1 MSGAAV
7 RPRGVQTFVTRSL
20 AVPWAPPI
28 TAHTCPSAAVA
39 TAPALSGQD
48 GPGFLQGP
56 QKAAS
61 FGYKEPRPQRRLA
74 IELSLP
80 APRAAP
86 RPVSSLPAG
95 RNESASDTLIR
106 SFRGAL
112 LSHGSV
118 FTDHQLQGGRRAGEL
133 VARPPRPEATGL
145 RKDNNMSQHSPKLNL
160 HTLAGPGRGRGW
172 ARRLGQESS
181 ADLFSSRHHR
191 TARVWGRPEAGP
203 GLPRARGNT
212 ELVGSSGECLW
223 AWGTRAA
230 PGGLRARGRDA
241 HPERQRSGREVL

>member
-106 SFRGAL
+106 SFRGGSSRTGAFSQIISCREAAGL
-112 LSHGSV
+112 ESWWHG
-118 FTDHQLQGGRRAGEL
+118 LRG
-133 VARPPRPEATGL
+133 PRP
-145 RKDNNMSQHSPKLNL
+145 
-160 HTLAGPGRGRGW
+160 RG
-172 ARRLGQESS
+172 S
-181 ADLFSSRHHR
+181 
-191 TARVWGRPEAGP
+191 
-203 GLPRARGNT
+203 
-212 ELVGSSGECLW
+212 
-223 AWGTRAA
+223 
-230 PGGLRARGRDA
+230 
-241 HPERQRSGREVL
+241 ERIIT